1 MITGIN
7 HITFAVRDLDASLAF
22 YHRILGLS
30 PVAKWAK
37 GAYLQAGPTWI
48 ALNYDPNVLTSLPSE
63 YSHVA
68 FNVSLNDF
76 QALATRVIESGAV
89 VWQENRSE
97 GASLYFADPDNHK
110 LEIHASDL
118 SARLLEMEMS
128 PPAGFQIVQELGD
141 KAYQPAT

>member
-7 HITFAVRDLDASLAF
+7 HITFAVRDLDASLEF

-30 PVAKWAK
+30 LVAKWAE
-37 GAYLQAGPTWI
+37 GAYLQAGPVWI
-48 ALNYDPNVLTSLPSE
+48 ALNYDPSVLTSLPLK
-63 YSHVA
+63 YSHTA
-68 FNVSLNDF
+68 FTVSLNDF
-76 QALATRVIESGAV
+76 QALATRIIESGAV

-118 SARLLEMEMS
+118 SARLLEMKVS
-128 PPAGFQIVQELGD
+128 PPTGFQIAQELDD
-141 KAYQPAT
+141 KAY